1 MRYLLLRLRS
11 RLVAAYDR
19 QSRKRQFAN
28 ADRADQNT
36 RRPIGVVKP
45 SHDRWIDIRR
55 PHRFCY
61 GRLLRFELGR
71 ARLRLGNGGG
81 FPRNKLHIWT
91 VLRPDGGEQQ
101 VRAAVL
107 PILRHFVIAPSS
119 DDRKTTEDA
128 NFDVVRPYDVIMQA
142 GTLAID
148 VTRLAVDDGRR
159 VNVNEIVPVQALES
173 IEIALRLRRVSRILG
188 LQSLI
193 RGDRAIAFRSL
204 RHGGDGDED
213 QAGKE
218 RIS

>member
-28 ADRADQNT
+28 ADRADQTT
-36 RRPIGVVKP
+36 RRHIGVVKP

-61 GRLLRFELGR
+61 GRLLRYELGR
-71 ARLRLGNGGG
+71 ALWLGNGRG

-91 VLRPDGGEQQ
+91 ALRPDAGEQQ

-107 PILRHFVIAPSS
+107 PILRHFVVAPSG
-119 DDRKTTEDA
+119 DDRKATEDA
-128 NFDVVRPYDVIMQA
+128 DFNVAWLHDAIVQT

-148 VTRLAVDDGRR
+148 VARLAVGNGRR
-159 VNVNEIVPVQALES
+159 VNINEIVTIEALKR
-173 IEIALRLRRVSRILG
+173 IEIARRLRRVSRVLS
-188 LQSLI
+188 LQGLI
-193 RGDRAIAFRSL
+193 RSDRAVALRSL
-204 RHGGDGDED
+204 RPGGHGAED